1 MLDDMRKEQAIN
13 RPRDER
19 ESKTKNI
26 QVLESVLC
34 CGKYVD
40 NKRRITM
47 NVNFPNL
54 EANKAARFSM
64 V

>member
-19 ESKTKNI
+19 EKKTKNTN
-26 QVLESVLC
+26 VLECVLC

-47 NVNFPNL
+47 NVNFP
-54 EANKAARFSM
+54 KCF
-64 V
+64 